1 MSQVIISH
9 AKQICHGNIKYDTA
23 MLLSYSSLT
32 TVFSTVYT
40 SITPPQ
46 GKTLILKGEKA
57 SQG

>member
-40 SITPPQ
+40 SITPQ

>member
-40 SITPPQ
+40 SIIPQ

-57 SQG
+57 TQG